1 MQHPQTPPE
10 LNELLN
16 SPDLDL
22 GELFSSELYRS
33 FTRRCEASYWHWDKL
48 RFIARSKGL
57 DPEWAW
63 AMVKLGRLHNYRS
76 LPLAGH
82 NGVTLRYTLPD
93 AMQRELM
100 LIDQQLAGRLTADI
114 ERPLSTAHR
123 ERFVISALQDEA
135 IASSMLEGAAT
146 TRNDAKQMLR
156 SGRKPR
162 NTGEKMVINNYQTI
176 LFIRDTKNVDLSPEY
191 LLEIQRMLTHDTLEH
206 SEHVGRF
213 RTEDDDIR
221 IVDER
226 DEEVMHVPPPAK
238 ELTSRLKSLCK
249 FANASD
255 TSDKFIHPVIR
266 ACILHFQIGFDH
278 PFCDG
283 NGRTARAI
291 FYWYLLRSDYW
302 LFEFL
307 PISPM
312 FYESPAKYAR
322 AYLHTETDEFDVTYF
337 LTYNLKIIARGRMDF
352 IRYLLRKQD
361 QLAQA
366 RRLFK
371 SDPLLNHRQYEILLK
386 VARNPD
392 IILRIA
398 DHQNTH
404 RIAYGTA
411 RTDLLGLERHGYLSR
426 ARAGNAYVFTQG
438 PKLDALDLTL
448 AGD

>member
-1 MQHPQTPPE
+1 MRRPQTPPSFQE
-10 LNELLN
+10 LVSN
-16 SPDLDL
+16 PDFDL

-33 FTRRCEASYWHWDKL
+33 FTRRCEGRYWHWDKV

-57 DPEWAW
+57 DPELAW
-63 AMVKLGRLHNYRS
+63 IPVKLGRMHNYRY
-76 LPLAGH
+76 LPLAGYD
-82 NGVTLRYTLPD
+82 GVELRYTLPD
-93 AMQRELM
+93 AVQRELM
-100 LIDQQLAGRLTADI
+100 LIDQQLAGRATTDI

-162 NTGEKMVINNYQTI
+162 NTGEKMVINNYRTI
-176 LFIRDTKNVDLSPEY
+176 LFIRDTKNIDLSLEY
-191 LLEIQRMLTHDTLEH
+191 LLEIQRTLTDGTLEH

-238 ELTSRLKSLCK
+238 ELTGRIKSLCK
-249 FANASD
+249 FANESD
-255 TSDKFIHPVIR
+255 TSNKFIHPVIK

-322 AYLHTETDEFDVTYF
+322 AYLYTETDEFDVTYF
-337 LTYNLKIIARGRMDF
+337 LTYNLEIIARGRTNF

-361 QLAQA
+361 QMVQA

-371 SDPLLNHRQYEILLK
+371 SDPSLNHRQHEILLK

-392 IILRIA
+392 IVLEIA
-398 DHQNTH
+398 GHQNTH
-404 RIAYGTA
+404 GIAYGTA
-411 RTDLLGLERHGYLSR
+411 RTDLLDLERRGYLSR
-426 ARAGNAYVFTQG
+426 TRAGNRYMFTQG
-438 PKLDALDLTL
+438 PKLEALDLTL